1 MNHENPS
8 GETDSTRRAVVGAAE
23 AIIGTSGR
31 EIVPVDGSVERS
43 GDLVSVFCG
52 QCQRWI
58 HCYDRIEPEIAL
70 HRHVSLMH

>member
-1 MNHENPS
+1 MSQEQPQR
-8 GETDSTRRAVVGAAE
+8 GTDSTRRELVRAAE
-23 AIIGTSGR
+23 AAKHR

-58 HCYDRIEPEIAL
+58 HCYDRIDPAIAL
-70 HRHVSLMH
+70 RRHAELLH